1 MNEKLNNGE
10 LIYFAHG
17 EVKVYRN
24 GVEYDI
30 TDEQAREIMDSWLA
44 RLVIRGYGEDVL
56 DELGDYD
63 EREI

>member
-1 MNEKLNNGE
+1 MSEMNNGE
-10 LIYFAHG
+10 LIFFAHG
-17 EVKVYRN
+17 ECKIYRN

-30 TDEQAREIMDSWLA
+30 TDDEAKEIMDSWLA

-56 DELGDYD
+56 KEIEDSD

>member
-1 MNEKLNNGE
+1 MNNGE

-17 EVKVYRN
+17 EAKVYKN

-30 TDEQAREIMDSWLA
+30 TDEEAREIMDSWLA

-56 DELGDYD
+56 KAIEDSD
-63 EREI
+63 EREN